1 MTLGLGRIKWC
12 NRWTNVCDEKIDSY
26 ILRRYLITFTVI
38 LFLFI
43 PIGIMANIAEQI
55 GKMIDNQAPTAE
67 IIQYYINFTLYIGT
81 LLFPI
86 FLFLSVIFFTS
97 KLANNTEIIA
107 ILGSGISYERFLRPY
122 LIGAGIL
129 ASAIFLLAMFLVPRA
144 SLGYN
149 EFVFKYLKAGK
160 QDRQTE
166 NIYTQINER
175 EVIYVSNYD
184 HNRQRGYQFTLEHF
198 DSTGTLSFKINASS
212 IRWKEQDSVYQMIP
226 YTKRIIKNDE
236 VIRVEH
242 QTSFDTIF
250 PFELSDMTPV
260 SYVAETKNLFEL
272 NSFIEDM
279 RQKGASNINAY
290 VLVKYKRWAL
300 PFSIFVLTI
309 IGVSV
314 SANKRRGGMGINL
327 ALGVLIAF
335 LYIFFDRVFST
346 MAQQSGLPPLWA
358 VLIPNAIFGALAVY
372 LLHDAK
378 KQH

>member
-1 MTLGLGRIKWC
+1 LEESNGATDGQTFVMK
-12 NRWTNVCDEKIDSY
+12 KIDSY
-26 ILRRYLITFTVI
+26 ILRRYLITFTVM

-279 RQKGASNINAY
+279 RQKGASNINTY

>member
-1 MTLGLGRIKWC
+1 MVEITNFKLG
-12 NRWTNVCDEKIDSY
+12 DS
-26 ILRRYLITFTVI
+26 
-38 LFLFI
+38 
-43 PIGIMANIAEQI
+43 
-55 GKMIDNQAPTAE
+55 
-67 IIQYYINFTLYIGT
+67 
-81 LLFPI
+81 
-86 FLFLSVIFFTS
+86 
-97 KLANNTEIIA
+97 
-107 ILGSGISYERFLRPY
+107 
-122 LIGAGIL
+122 
-129 ASAIFLLAMFLVPRA
+129 
-144 SLGYN
+144 
-149 EFVFKYLKAGK
+149 FVFKYLKAGK

-346 MAQQSGLPPLWA
+346 MAQQSCLPPLWA

>member
-1 MTLGLGRIKWC
+1 LEESNGA
-12 NRWTNVCDEKIDSY
+12 TNGQTFVMKKIDSY
-26 ILRRYLITFTVI
+26 ILRRYLITFTVM

>member
-1 MTLGLGRIKWC
+1 
-12 NRWTNVCDEKIDSY
+12 
-26 ILRRYLITFTVI
+26 
-38 LFLFI
+38 
-43 PIGIMANIAEQI
+43 
-55 GKMIDNQAPTAE
+55 
-67 IIQYYINFTLYIGT
+67 
-81 LLFPI
+81 
-86 FLFLSVIFFTS
+86 
-97 KLANNTEIIA
+97 
-107 ILGSGISYERFLRPY
+107 
-122 LIGAGIL
+122 
-129 ASAIFLLAMFLVPRA
+129 
-144 SLGYN
+144 
-149 EFVFKYLKAGK
+149 
-160 QDRQTE
+160 
-166 NIYTQINER
+166 
-175 EVIYVSNYD
+175 
-184 HNRQRGYQFTLEHF
+184 
-198 DSTGTLSFKINASS
+198 
-212 IRWKEQDSVYQMIP
+212 QMIP

-250 PFELSDMTPV
+250 PFALSDMTPV

-272 NSFIEDM
+272 NSFIKDM
-279 RQKGASNINAY
+279 KKKGASNINAY

-358 VLIPNAIFGALAVY
+358 VLIPNAIFGALAIY

>member
-1 MTLGLGRIKWC
+1 LEESNGATDGQTFVMK
-12 NRWTNVCDEKIDSY
+12 KIDSY
-26 ILRRYLITFTVI
+26 ILRRYLITFTVM

-198 DSTGTLSFKINASS
+198 DTTGTLSFKINASS

-358 VLIPNAIFGALAVY
+358 VLIPNAIFGALAIY

>member
-1 MTLGLGRIKWC
+1 LEESNGATDGQTFVMK
-12 NRWTNVCDEKIDSY
+12 KIDSY
-26 ILRRYLITFTVI
+26 ILRRYLITFTVM

-129 ASAIFLLAMFLVPRA
+129 ASAILLLAMFLVPRA

-198 DSTGTLSFKINASS
+198 DTTGTLSFKINASS

-358 VLIPNAIFGALAVY
+358 VLIPNAIFGALAIY

>member
-1 MTLGLGRIKWC
+1 MK
-12 NRWTNVCDEKIDSY
+12 KIDSY
-26 ILRRYLITFTVI
+26 ILRRYLITFTVM

-198 DSTGTLSFKINASS
+198 DTTGTLSFKINASS

-358 VLIPNAIFGALAVY
+358 VLIPNAIFGALAIY
-372 LLHDAK
+372 LLRDAK

>member
-1 MTLGLGRIKWC
+1 MK
-12 NRWTNVCDEKIDSY
+12 KIDRY
-26 ILRRYLITFTVI
+26 ILRRYLITFTVM

-55 GKMIDNQAPTAE
+55 GKMIDNQAPTGE

-129 ASAIFLLAMFLVPRA
+129 ASTIFLLAMFLVPRA

-166 NIYTQINER
+166 NIFTQINEQ

-198 DSTGTLSFKINASS
+198 DSTGTLSFKINASGFLL
-212 IRWKEQDSVYQMIP
+212 IFL
-226 YTKRIIKNDE
+226 
-236 VIRVEH
+236 
-242 QTSFDTIF
+242 SF
-250 PFELSDMTPV
+250 
-260 SYVAETKNLFEL
+260 
-272 NSFIEDM
+272 
-279 RQKGASNINAY
+279 
-290 VLVKYKRWAL
+290 
-300 PFSIFVLTI
+300 
-309 IGVSV
+309 
-314 SANKRRGGMGINL
+314 
-327 ALGVLIAF
+327 
-335 LYIFFDRVFST
+335 
-346 MAQQSGLPPLWA
+346 
-358 VLIPNAIFGALAVY
+358 LIPDIKDKIPVTFDLVT
-372 LLHDAK
+372 
-378 KQH
+378 